1 MVHGDSQD
9 YTHECEAVFNPSD
22 RHGKPYAVREAGLH
36 ATSTHRMRGEG
47 GDIGIDMHTDISD
60 TKDGPETVAK
70 E

>member
-1 MVHGDSQD
+1 
-9 YTHECEAVFNPSD
+9 
-22 RHGKPYAVREAGLH
+22 
-36 ATSTHRMRGEG
+36 MRGEG